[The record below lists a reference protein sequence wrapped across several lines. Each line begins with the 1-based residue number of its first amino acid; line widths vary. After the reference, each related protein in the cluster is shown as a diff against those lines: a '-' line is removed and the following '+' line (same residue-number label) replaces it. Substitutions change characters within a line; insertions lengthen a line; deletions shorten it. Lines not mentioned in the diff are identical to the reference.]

1 MNRCCQGSVRASVG
15 AAAGLSQDQRHL
27 EVEQDAEQD
36 ALGPATEETALN
48 GGAEGR
54 NGSATVVEA
63 VVENHLSPPAPP
75 PASFSSAD
83 AATMTT
89 KDHKKKTT
97 TGVPTRV

>member
-48 GGAEGR
+48 GGAEGT